1 MSVEIEGKKVFDPRN
16 NSTAFSSNPAL
27 CIRDFLTDTS
37 FGLKIST
44 AEINDSAS
52 HHGGFAYAAA
62 RCDDQ
67 INSAN
72 RYSTNG
78 IFDLSQSPKQILDQL
93 LTSCSGKLIYQNGKF
108 NLYVGFYNSPSI
120 TFTNE
125 DFIEPIQLVTKLG
138 RKDIFNRVA
147 GTFYDSSN
155 KFIVQEFDP
164 IASSQYKTEDNA
176 EEITAD
182 VEFTMTTSA
191 TKARELA
198 LIELLKARQQIVMSC
213 TTSLS
218 KGMQVQCG
226 DFVNVTNTRLGFSS
240 KPFEVQEWNLTS
252 SDVEGAPQLVC
263 TMVLR
268 ETDPTVYNNS
278 ILSNI
283 NTSKEQATDPNP
295 DTNLSAA
302 NTVTA
307 PSAITLSN
315 LTGGE
320 VEAFWTLTTNIS
332 QIQLEF
338 KLSTDTTYTEQLMSG
353 HNRRF
358 TIRGLTAGQT
368 YNFRVKAINSIGT
381 SSSYA
386 TANIT
391 L

>member
-1 MSVEIEGKKVFDPRN
+1 M
-16 NSTAFSSNPAL
+16 
-27 CIRDFLTDTS
+27 
-37 FGLKIST
+37 
-44 AEINDSAS
+44 
-52 HHGGFAYAAA
+52 
-62 RCDDQ
+62 
-67 INSAN
+67 
-72 RYSTNG
+72 
-78 IFDLSQSPKQILDQL
+78 
-93 LTSCSGKLIYQNGKF
+93 
-108 NLYVGFYNSPSI
+108 
-120 TFTNE
+120 
-125 DFIEPIQLVTKLG
+125 VTKLG

-164 IASSQYKTEDNA
+164 IASNQYKTEDNN

-182 VEFTMTTSA
+182 VEFSMTTSS

-213 TTSLS
+213 TTSL
-218 KGMQVQCG
+218 KQGLQLQCG
-226 DFVNVTNTRLGFSS
+226 DFVNVTNSRLGFTN
-240 KPFEVQEWNLTS
+240 KPFEVQEWNLSS

-268 ETDPTVYNNS
+268 ETDPNVYTNS
-278 ILSNI
+278 VLSNI
-283 NTSKEQATDPNP
+283 NTSKEISTDPNP
-295 DTNLSAA
+295 DSSLSAA
-302 NTVTA
+302 NTATA
-307 PSAITLSN
+307 PSALTLTN

-320 VEAFWTLTTNIS
+320 VEAVWTLTTNIS

-338 KLSTDTTYTEQLMSG
+338 KLSTDTNYTEQLMAG

-358 TIRGLTAGQT
+358 TIKGLTAGQT
-368 YNFRVKAINSIGT
+368 YNFRVKSINSVGT